1 MAPLIERL
9 DHVALVARDAGS
21 TAAFYC
27 DWAGM
32 EVIHE
37 RSDGAEVQWVRQKDD
52 PSGLIIVIIGTGEER
67 PGGPMDH
74 FGFHVVSRAD
84 VDAIAERARAAG
96 VLVDGP
102 KYSGPVVGY
111 SCEIRDP
118 DGNQLEF
125 SCEQL
130 KA

>member
-1 MAPLIERL
+1 MAPSIERL
-9 DHVALVARDAGS
+9 DHVALMASDAAAS
-21 TAAFYC
+21 AAFYC
-27 DWAGM
+27 EWAGM

-37 RSDGAEVQWVRQKDD
+37 RNDGAEVRWVRGKDD
-52 PSGLIIVIIGTGEER
+52 PSGLIIVILGLGGER
-67 PGGPMDH
+67 PGGHMDH
-74 FGFHVVSRAD
+74 FGFHVTSRAD
-84 VDAIAERARAAG
+84 VDDIAERARVAG

-111 SCEIRDP
+111 WCEIRDP